1 MTHALADQ
9 RPYWTGRQVTV
20 ALVDSRDE
28 VKWNIDAVDVLLRSS
43 LLLPLSLLLQLSLL
57 LLLLLPLPLPLPS
70 SSPFSRSNLINLY
83 LYNKYLAAVMESGY
97 DFAMMLIDNCSN
109 VNII

>member
-1 MTHALADQ
+1 VTHALADQ

-28 VKWNIDAVDVLLRSS
+28 VKWNIDAVDVLI
-43 LLLPLSLLLQLSLL
+43 
-57 LLLLLPLPLPLPS
+57 
-70 SSPFSRSNLINLY
+70 RSNLINLY
-83 LYNKYLAAVMESGY
+83 LYNKYLAAVMESGHN
-97 DFAMMLIDNCSN
+97 FAMMLIDNCSY